1 MGKILYPELSYKIM
15 AILFD
20 IHNQLGN
27 SYKEQ
32 YYQRAI
38 EVMMKKQKIPYA
50 REVYRKL
57 VIDDVFIGKQYV
69 DFIVDDKIAL
79 EIKTVPRL
87 IDGHFKQLLSYIR
100 SLDYQLGIIANFRT
114 NQLSYKRL
122 INIIEP
128 KN

>member
-1 MGKILYPELSYKIM
+1 M